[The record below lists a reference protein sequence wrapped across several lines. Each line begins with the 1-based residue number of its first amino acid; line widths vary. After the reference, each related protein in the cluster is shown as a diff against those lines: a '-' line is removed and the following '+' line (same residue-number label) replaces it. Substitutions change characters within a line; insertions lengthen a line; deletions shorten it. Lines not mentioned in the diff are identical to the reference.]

1 MKKPGLH
8 TLLQIL
14 DEMEHKE
21 LCPLLEKVKIPQKT
35 QKQKIK
41 RTAEKSR

>member
-1 MKKPGLH
+1 MKKPDLH

-21 LCPLLEKVKIPQKT
+21 LCPLLEKVKSPQKNLKPKT
-35 QKQKIK
+35 KCIVQKGH
-41 RTAEKSR
+41 

>member
-21 LCPLLEKVKIPQKT
+21 LCSLLEKFHPQQKN

-41 RTAEKSR
+41 RTTEKSH

>member
-21 LCPLLEKVKIPQKT
+21 LCPLLEKVKSPQKN
-35 QKQKIK
+35 QKIK
-41 RTAEKSR
+41 KHTVQKCR